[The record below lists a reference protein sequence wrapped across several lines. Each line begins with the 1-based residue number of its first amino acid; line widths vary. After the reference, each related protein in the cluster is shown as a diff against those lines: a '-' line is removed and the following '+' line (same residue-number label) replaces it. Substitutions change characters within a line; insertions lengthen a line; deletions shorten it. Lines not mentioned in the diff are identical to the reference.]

1 MLITTFPMSV
11 LYLTESQQGVVHL
24 YFAMGG
30 WKYWLQTWRFMRSAL
45 HTFLFVY
52 VLSPRASFSWTGK
65 DYIID
70 LGNPVLSKKYHKIWD
85 KVSNSIK
92 KGFHSKY
99 NVPWVYLNTK
109 TKSFRV
115 KTNTHFHGNG
125 MPKEGSPCISL
136 SMTLIYFVFKTGKN
150 FYPQVFLEECK
161 YI

>member
-1 MLITTFPMSV
+1 MVADMTFYEICTAHIPVCLCLIASGLVFVNGKRLHHRS
-11 LYLTESQQGVVHL
+11 
-24 YFAMGG
+24 
-30 WKYWLQTWRFMRSAL
+30 WKSRI
-45 HTFLFVY
+45 V
-52 VLSPRASFSWTGK
+52 K
-65 DYIID
+65 
-70 LGNPVLSKKYHKIWD
+70 KKYYKIWD

-99 NVPWVYLNTK
+99 NVPWIYLNTK

>member
-11 LYLTESQQGVVHL
+11 LYLTESQQGMVHL
-24 YFAMGG
+24 YFAIGG
-30 WKYWLQTWRFMRSAL
+30 WKYWLQTWCFMRSAL

-70 LGNPVLSKKYHKIWD
+70 LGNSVLSKKYHKIWD

-99 NVPWVYLNTK
+99 NVPWIYLNTK
-109 TKSFRV
+109 IMSFKVEAIQIFMVMECLRKVLLVFLYQWYWFILFSKRV
-115 KTNTHFHGNG
+115 KTFIHRF
-125 MPKEGSPCISL
+125 
-136 SMTLIYFVFKTGKN
+136 
-150 FYPQVFLEECK
+150 FLEECK